1 MTFLRALRMMKVA
14 KVLRLAR
21 VLQAFQ
27 DLRLMLASIAGSLS
41 SLLWVLV
48 MLSFILYMFALVFVQ
63 GFTALLAKGDS
74 LGQET
79 KDSILYYF
87 GSVEVAILTLFQNTT
102 GGPGWEESYNLVK
115 LIGAPYAICF
125 ILYIAFFTFAVFN
138 ILTGVFVQHAMKFAE
153 PEKETLVFQAR
164 RQRLEDMATMKD
176 LCHEIDDDGSGE
188 ISLEELHA
196 HLKSHKVRATWRL
209 MGIDIGEAETFFRL
223 LSHTTEDGKVEVDRF
238 AEGAMKMKGSANA
251 LDIQTILYAMR
262 TSSKRHDRFSRFVIE
277 KLNSLDTSVARLA
290 GSTSEEAISRSCP
303 QTISA
308 PGCDMLKD
316 GTEDVVPPPGAEVY
330 EPAGP
335 PWKKKAG
342 AKKAQPEL
350 KAYDSNSFWQLAPSE
365 RGADAS
371 PCVMPPSVTVA
382 SVSTG
387 DDAPVVPARP
397 LPVVASRPSSAG
409 LRADDAAARIGGM
422 GDCGVACCGNATVTH
437 SEVLVNTPKPTVA
450 MC

>member
-335 PWKKKAG
+335 PWKKKA
-342 AKKAQPEL
+342 
-350 KAYDSNSFWQLAPSE
+350 
-365 RGADAS
+365 
-371 PCVMPPSVTVA
+371 
-382 SVSTG
+382 
-387 DDAPVVPARP
+387 PV
-397 LPVVASRPSSAG
+397 AG
-409 LRADDAAARIGGM
+409 LTTEGSQQPSQEKGRHPTSEGAEAMVAATNDVEVISGAGAQQLSHQKGRHATSENAGARVLAANVSGKSLRS
-422 GDCGVACCGNATVTH
+422 AHTEH
-437 SEVLVNTPKPTVA
+437 SGIISEQLSPLQCQLEPA
-450 MC
+450 ESLARFA